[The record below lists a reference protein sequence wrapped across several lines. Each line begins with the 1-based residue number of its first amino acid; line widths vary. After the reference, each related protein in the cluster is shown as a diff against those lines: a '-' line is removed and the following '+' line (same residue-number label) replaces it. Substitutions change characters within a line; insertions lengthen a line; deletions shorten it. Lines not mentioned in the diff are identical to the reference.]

1 MDCTKCL
8 YIEVHI
14 GRGCV
19 IGVGSIVTR
28 DIPDYH
34 VVVGNPARLIKKW
47 DFDKNCYVK
56 I

>member
-1 MDCTKCL
+1 
-8 YIEVHI
+8 VHI

-19 IGVGSIVTR
+19 IGAGSIVTR

-34 VVVGNPARLIKKW
+34 VAVGNPARPIKKW
-47 DFDKNCYVK
+47 DFGKNCYVK